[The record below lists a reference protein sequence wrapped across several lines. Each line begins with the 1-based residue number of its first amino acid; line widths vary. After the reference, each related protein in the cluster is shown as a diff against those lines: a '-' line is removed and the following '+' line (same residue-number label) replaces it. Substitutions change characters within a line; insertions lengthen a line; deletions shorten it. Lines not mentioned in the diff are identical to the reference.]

1 MKRNLLLVAS
11 LVMLFSLKI
20 SAQNER
26 ILLFECFTNAS
37 CGPCA
42 SQNPALDALINNN
55 ADRIAAIKY
64 HMNWPGA
71 NDPMYLHN
79 PADNNARR
87 SVYNIN
93 SVPHTV
99 VDGTRY
105 SNLPSGIN
113 QNTINQWLTSTS
125 PFDMR
130 LSYEVDEAANTITVH
145 VTGRASESV
154 PGTTKLYV
162 GVIEREI
169 HYNSA
174 PGSNGERDFY
184 SVMKKLLPSSSGINL
199 GNIEAGSYFAYN
211 LTWELENVYNNDQ
224 LDAIAW
230 LQNPDTKVVHQAVKS
245 SQNMEPY
252 YANEIEVSNI
262 TNVKGMNCSG
272 IANPLVLL
280 TNFGSNVL
288 TSTELEVIVNG
299 ESVKTVNW
307 TGNMATFA
315 SETVDLGEISFPVKE
330 ENTLEVRANNVNG
343 VDDDVFSNNTATFN
357 INGTPDIAG
366 KTLKLT
372 IRTDAN
378 PEETT
383 WKVTNLGSG
392 EVILEGGPYDTP
404 NHTYNETLV
413 ITGDGCYDFT
423 IFDAGGD
430 GLTGS
435 GIYGLKAGST
445 NLFSGK
451 LFGNSESNEFSYEV
465 SVDVEENL
473 DHNTCIYPNPT
484 SGLVNIISEGGQT
497 VAIYNVVGQRI
508 FEGYCDGELL
518 IDMKRFGSGVYA
530 VKVGNETQRVVVK

>member
-1 MKRNLLLVAS
+1 
-11 LVMLFSLKI
+11 MLFSLKI

-42 SQNPALDALINNN
+42 SQNPALDALINANT
-55 ADRIAAIKY
+55 DRIAAIKY

-145 VTGRASESV
+145 GTGRASESV

-366 KTLKLT
+366 K
-372 IRTDAN
+372 R
-378 PEETT
+378 
-383 WKVTNLGSG
+383 
-392 EVILEGGPYDTP
+392 
-404 NHTYNETLV
+404 
-413 ITGDGCYDFT
+413 
-423 IFDAGGD
+423 
-430 GLTGS
+430 
-435 GIYGLKAGST
+435 
-445 NLFSGK
+445 
-451 LFGNSESNEFSYEV
+451 
-465 SVDVEENL
+465 
-473 DHNTCIYPNPT
+473 
-484 SGLVNIISEGGQT
+484 
-497 VAIYNVVGQRI
+497 
-508 FEGYCDGELL
+508 
-518 IDMKRFGSGVYA
+518 
-530 VKVGNETQRVVVK
+530 

>member
-1 MKRNLLLVAS
+1 
-11 LVMLFSLKI
+11 MLFSLKI

-42 SQNPALDALINNN
+42 SQNPALDALINANT
-55 ADRIAAIKY
+55 DRIAAIKY